1 MSVQFWVA
9 NGFPYFSWKVLSDAY
24 SDRYKSFINSE
35 VLNANTMCAE
45 ENQHYP
51 VLSGERVQSAMTST
65 SSIPDGAVMQGPHL
79 KEKLHKLSFQL
90 IRHGNTLRSIMGTEY
105 SGQTIAASEKVDP
118 DWRGSDQV
126 GFNSSTIPI
135 HFNYECSPGKGRI
148 AVSNRKYAVPFLL
161 VDNIFSANR

>member
-1 MSVQFWVA
+1 VSVQFWVA
-9 NGFPYFSWKVLSDAY
+9 NSLPYFSWKVLSDAY
-24 SDRYKSFINSE
+24 SDRYKNFINSE

-51 VLSGERVQSAMTST
+51 GISRERVKSVMASM
-65 SSIPDGAVMQGPHL
+65 SSIPDGAVVQGPHL
-79 KEKLHKLSFQL
+79 KEQLHKLSLQI

-105 SGQTIAASEKVDP
+105 SDKTSAASEKVDP

-161 VDNIFSANR
+161 VDNILPANR

>member
-51 VLSGERVQSAMTST
+51 VLSGERVQSAMAST
-65 SSIPDGAVMQGPHL
+65 SSIPDGGVVQGPHL
-79 KEKLHKLSFQL
+79 KEQLHKLSFQL
-90 IRHGNTLRSIMGTEY
+90 IRHENTLRSIIGTEY
-105 SGQTIAASEKVDP
+105 SGQTIASSEKVDP

-126 GFNSSTIPI
+126 GFNSSTILFI
-135 HFNYECSPGKGRI
+135 LTMSTPGKGRI
-148 AVSNRKYAVPFLL
+148 AVSNKKYAVPFLL
-161 VDNIFSANR
+161 VDNIFSSNR

>member
-9 NGFPYFSWKVLSDAY
+9 NGFPYFSCKVLSDAY
-24 SDRYKSFINSE
+24 SDRYKGFINSE
-35 VLNANTMCAE
+35 VLNADTMCAE
-45 ENQHYP
+45 EKQHYP
-51 VLSGERVQSAMTST
+51 GPSGERVQFAMAST
-65 SSIPDGAVMQGPHL
+65 SSIPDGAVVQGPHL
-79 KEKLHKLSFQL
+79 KEQLHKLSFQI
-90 IRHGNTLRSIMGTEY
+90 IRHGNTLRSIIGTEY
-105 SGQTIAASEKVDP
+105 SHKTSASEKVDP